1 MTAMK
6 TLLVGKDRS
15 ERLRKEKLQ
24 MYRHCADNAFQIAI
38 GFVFNKTFFGK
49 VHMRCQY
56 HRAMK

>member
-15 ERLRKEKLQ
+15 ERLLERLQ

-38 GFVFNKTFFGK
+38 GFVFDKKKIGK

-56 HRAMK
+56 HRGMK